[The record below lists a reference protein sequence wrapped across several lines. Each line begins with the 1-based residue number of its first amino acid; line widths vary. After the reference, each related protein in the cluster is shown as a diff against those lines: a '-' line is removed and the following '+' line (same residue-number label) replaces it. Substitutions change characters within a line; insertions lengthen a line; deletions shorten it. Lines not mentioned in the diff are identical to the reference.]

1 MYWYNHCFARTPRNA
16 VRRLSVKLMNHK
28 LLSQISE
35 EEGANGVVE
44 LSKDGTSVAEDLLAI
59 TR

>member
-1 MYWYNHCFARTPRNA
+1 MYWYSHCFAKTPRNA

-35 EEGANGVVE
+35 EEGTNGEVE
-44 LSKDGTSVAEDLLAI
+44 LSEDGTSLTEDPLAI